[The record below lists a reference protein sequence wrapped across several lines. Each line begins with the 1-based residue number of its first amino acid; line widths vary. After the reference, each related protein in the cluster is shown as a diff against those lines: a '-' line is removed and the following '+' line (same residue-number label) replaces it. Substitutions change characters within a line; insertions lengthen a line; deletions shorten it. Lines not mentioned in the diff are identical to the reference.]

1 MPWAAGCC
9 IGLGLFLTQ
18 ANVFF
23 KDTRTVTTALLYLT
37 PIFCPLEAL
46 PEMAIW
52 VIRHCD
58 PMYFYVGRFR
68 DPVHYGQCRG
78 I

>member
-23 KDTRTVTTALLYLT
+23 KDTRTVTTARLCLT
-37 PIFCPLEAL
+37 PISCPLEAL
-46 PEMAIW
+46 PEMAI
-52 VIRHCD
+52 
-58 PMYFYVGRFR
+58 
-68 DPVHYGQCRG
+68 
-78 I
+78 